1 MSMGPLLRYPLIA
14 FSVIMS
20 IGFMSVV
27 GKEHRHLEVN
37 APFFTD
43 HFIELR

>member
-1 MSMGPLLRYPLIA
+1 MGPLLKYPLLA
-14 FSVIMS
+14 FTVVLSL
-20 IGFMSVV
+20 GFLTVV
-27 GKEHRHLEVN
+27 GKEHRFLEIN

>member
-1 MSMGPLLRYPLIA
+1 MGPLLKYPLYA
-14 FSVIMS
+14 FSVALAL
-20 IGFMSVV
+20 GFMSVV
-27 GKEHRHLEVN
+27 GKEYRHLEIN

>member
-1 MSMGPLLRYPLIA
+1 MGPFLKYPLYA
-14 FSVIMS
+14 FSVALTL
-20 IGFMSVV
+20 GFLTVV
-27 GKEHRHLEVN
+27 GKEHRYLEIN

>member
-1 MSMGPLLRYPLIA
+1 MTPFLKYPLFA
-14 FSVIMS
+14 FTVAMS
-20 IGFMSVV
+20 LGFMSVV
-27 GKEHRHLEVN
+27 GKEYRHLEIN

>member
-1 MSMGPLLRYPLIA
+1 MGPLLRIPLIA
-14 FSVIMS
+14 FAVTMCL
-20 IGFMSVV
+20 GFLTVV
-27 GKEHRHLEVN
+27 GKEHRYLEVD